1 MSFVKENLYIG
12 SRADAIALA
21 NTRPS
26 EEKTRILTVDL
37 EPLRLENEDLII
49 LKHVQCLDE
58 HDTDLLSFF
67 DDCSEFITDGIDKKE
82 NVLVHC
88 PNDGFVVQLQ
98 LYEAMGNT
106 VDKTN
111 PAYKEYRLKLLANQL
126 QSQQYGSKDL
136 LSSVIKELKDTS
148 SSAHKSYKCRKCRL
162 LLFDTNSVLAHEPG
176 SGQTSFKWQLC
187 FAVVGSFFLFVFSP
201 NDGFVVQLQLYE
213 AMGNTVDKTNP
224 AYKEYRLKLLANQL
238 QSVFNLISQQYGS
251 KDLLSSVIKEL
262 KDTSSSAH
270 KSYKCRKCRLLL
282 FDTNSL
288 LAHEPGSGQTSFKWQ
303 KQDLHKVDPK
313 NNTQCTS
320 VFIEPVTWMLPLLE
334 GTVDGKLLCPK
345 CNGRLGSFNWAGMYF
360 LTRHV
365 FSLVTVL
372 KSDII
377 HIKERLQIEDH
388 YNKNMVLGMILAL
401 KTSTKWLRRLQ
412 N

>member
-37 EPLRLENEDLII
+37 EPLRLENEDLMI

-58 HDTDLLSFF
+58 HDSDLLSFF

-88 PNDGFVVQLQ
+88 
-98 LYEAMGNT
+98 
-106 VDKTN
+106 
-111 PAYKEYRLKLLANQL
+111 
-126 QSQQYGSKDL
+126 
-136 LSSVIKELKDTS
+136 LSGISR
-148 SSAHKSYKCRKCRL
+148 SSAV
-162 LLFDTNSVLAHEPG
+162 VLAYLMKTKGMSLDEA
-176 SGQTSFKWQLC
+176 L
-187 FAVVGSFFLFVFSP
+187 VFLQNRYPKANP

-282 FDTNSL
+282 FDTNSV

-313 NNTQCTS
+313 INTQCTS

-345 CNGRLGSFNWAGMYF
+345 CNGRLGSFNWAGMQC
-360 LTRHV
+360 
-365 FSLVTVL
+365 SCGKWVTPAFQ
-372 KSDII
+372 I
-377 HIKERLQIEDH
+377 H
-388 YNKNMVLGMILAL
+388 KNRVDEVSHQLAP
-401 KTSTKWLRRLQ
+401 S
-412 N
+412 

>member
-37 EPLRLENEDLII
+37 EPLRLENEDLMI

-58 HDTDLLSFF
+58 HDSDLLSFF

-176 SGQTSFKWQLC
+176 SGQTSFKWQ
-187 FAVVGSFFLFVFSP
+187 
-201 NDGFVVQLQLYE
+201 
-213 AMGNTVDKTNP
+213 
-224 AYKEYRLKLLANQL
+224 
-238 QSVFNLISQQYGS
+238 
-251 KDLLSSVIKEL
+251 
-262 KDTSSSAH
+262 
-270 KSYKCRKCRLLL
+270 
-282 FDTNSL
+282 
-288 LAHEPGSGQTSFKWQ
+288 

-313 NNTQCTS
+313 INTQCTS

-345 CNGRLGSFNWAGMYF
+345 CNGRLGSFNWAGMQC
-360 LTRHV
+360 
-365 FSLVTVL
+365 SCGKWVTPAFQ
-372 KSDII
+372 I
-377 HIKERLQIEDH
+377 H
-388 YNKNMVLGMILAL
+388 KNRVDEVSHQLAP
-401 KTSTKWLRRLQ
+401 S
-412 N
+412 